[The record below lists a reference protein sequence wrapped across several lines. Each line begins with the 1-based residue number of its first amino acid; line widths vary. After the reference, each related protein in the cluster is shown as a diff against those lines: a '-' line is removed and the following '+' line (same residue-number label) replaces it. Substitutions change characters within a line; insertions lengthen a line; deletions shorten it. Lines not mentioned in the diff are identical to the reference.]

1 MASEVRST
9 ISRIEGH
16 TEGLKA
22 GQINRLRRFYR
33 RRVPASRI
41 ITPELAKDLSELS
54 AELGRQIGLILDRSG
69 SVVSV
74 IVGDGRRV
82 LLPELGRQRGG
93 LIRLSGL
100 RLIHTHLSG
109 ESLNQDDL
117 NDLAHLR
124 LDLIAALLVNED
136 GQPPAVEVAHLLP
149 ANDGG
154 EGVARFSTPN
164 PHTLDLDFSELIRS
178 VEDELTRRQKTVQ
191 KTGRN
196 DRVVLVSVSNAS
208 RAEAED
214 HLNELEELSRTAGL
228 QVLDRRLFR
237 QRKEKSAQVLSRE
250 RISHL
255 NIQALQMGADLLI
268 FDQDLSPAEIG
279 RLTEETQLRIIDRT
293 QLILDIFAQRA
304 QSREGKIQVEM
315 AQLNY
320 LLPRLVKKNT
330 MMSRLTGG
338 IGGRG
343 PGETKLEINR
353 RRVRERIDRLKKEL
367 ETIKVQRT
375 QHRERRARVGL
386 PIVSIVGYTNAG
398 KSTLLNNL
406 TRSQVLAEDRLF
418 ATLDPTSR
426 RLRFPRDRAII
437 ITDTVGFIRNL
448 PPDLVQAFAATLE
461 ELDSAD
467 LLLHIIDAASPCLD
481 NHVQTV
487 EGLLADLD
495 LTRKPILRVLNKV
508 DLIDPELTVNL
519 ARRFE
524 AVALSALDPDT
535 FPPLI
540 EAIQHR
546 LGWTVAGQPG

>member
-1 MASEVRST
+1 MASEVKPA

-16 TEGLKA
+16 TEGLKTS
-22 GQINRLRRFYR
+22 QINRLRRLYR
-33 RRVPASRI
+33 RRVPASII
-41 ITPELAKDLSELS
+41 ITPELAKEMSELS
-54 AELGRQIGLILDRSG
+54 AELGRQIGLILDRPG

-74 IVGDGRRV
+74 IVGDGRRL
-82 LLPELGRQRGG
+82 LLPELRRQRGG
-93 LIRLSGL
+93 LTRLSGL
-100 RLIHTHLSG
+100 RLIHTHLAQEG
-109 ESLNQDDL
+109 LNQDDL

-136 GQPPAVEVAHLLP
+136 GRPPAVEVAHLLP

-164 PHTLDLDFSELIRS
+164 PHTLDSDFSELIRS
-178 VEDELTRRQKTVQ
+178 LEEELTRRQKAVQ

-196 DRVVLVSVSNAS
+196 DRVMLVGVSDVP

-214 HLNELEELSRTAGL
+214 NLNELEELSRTAGL
-228 QVLDRRLFR
+228 QVLGRRLFR
-237 QRKEKSAQVLSRE
+237 QRKGKSAHVLGRE
-250 RISHL
+250 RVSHL
-255 NIQALQMGADLLI
+255 NIQALQMGVDLLI
-268 FDQDLSPAEIG
+268 FDQDLNPAEIS
-279 RLTEETQLRIIDRT
+279 RLTEQTQLRIIDRT

-367 ETIKVQRT
+367 ETIKAQRT
-375 QHRERRARVGL
+375 QHRERRARMGL

-426 RLRFPRDRAII
+426 RLKFPRDRAII
-437 ITDTVGFIRNL
+437 ITDTVGFIRDL

-467 LLLHIIDAASPCLD
+467 LLLHIIDASSPCLED
-481 NHVQTV
+481 HVQTV

-508 DLIDPELTVNL
+508 DLIDADLSVNL

-540 EAIQHR
+540 EAIQQR
-546 LGWTVAGQPG
+546 LGWTEARQPG

>member
-1 MASEVRST
+1 M
-9 ISRIEGH
+9 
-16 TEGLKA
+16 
-22 GQINRLRRFYR
+22 
-33 RRVPASRI
+33 
-41 ITPELAKDLSELS
+41 S
-54 AELGRQIGLILDRSG
+54 AEIGRQIGLILDRSG
-69 SVVSV
+69 AVVSV
-74 IVGDGRRV
+74 VVGDGRRL
-82 LLPELGRQRGG
+82 LLPELRRQRGG

-100 RLIHTHLSG
+100 RLIHTHLAR
-109 ESLNQDDL
+109 EALNQDDL

-136 GQPPAVEVAHLLP
+136 GRPPAVEVAHLLP

-154 EGVARFSTPN
+154 EGVARLSAPN
-164 PHTLDLDFSELIRS
+164 PHTLDVDFSELIRS
-178 VEDELTRRQKTVQ
+178 LEEELTRRQKAVQ
-191 KTGRN
+191 KTGRK
-196 DRVVLVSVSNAS
+196 DQAVLVSVSDAP
-208 RAEAED
+208 RIEAED
-214 HLNELEELSRTAGL
+214 SLNELEELSRTAGL
-228 QVLDRRLFR
+228 QVLGRRLFR
-237 QRKEKSAQVLSRE
+237 QRKGKSAHVLSQE
-250 RISHL
+250 RVSYL

-268 FDQDLSPAEIG
+268 FDQDLSPAEIS
-279 RLTEETQLRIIDRT
+279 RLTEQTQLRIIDRT

-367 ETIKVQRT
+367 ETVKAQRT
-375 QHRERRARVGL
+375 QRRERRARVGL

-437 ITDTVGFIRNL
+437 ITDTVGFIRDL
-448 PPDLVQAFAATLE
+448 PSDLIQAFAATLE

-467 LLLHIIDAASPCLD
+467 LLLHIIDASSPRFED
-481 NHVQTV
+481 HVQTV
-487 EGLLADLD
+487 EGLLAELD
-495 LTRKPILRVLNKV
+495 LARKPILRVLNKV
-508 DLIDPELTVNL
+508 DLIEPDLAANL

-524 AVALSALDPDT
+524 AVALSALDPET

-540 EAIQHR
+540 EEIQHR
-546 LGWTVAGQPG
+546 LGWTEAGEQG